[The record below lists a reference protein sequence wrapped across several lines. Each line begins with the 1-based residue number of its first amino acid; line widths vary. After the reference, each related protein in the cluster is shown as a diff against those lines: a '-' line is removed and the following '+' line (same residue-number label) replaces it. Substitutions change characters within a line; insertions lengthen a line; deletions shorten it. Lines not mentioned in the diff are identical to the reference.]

1 MTLDSVFFIDFTCS
15 FQWYLLLYFLSVS
28 LLYSLFLSPLLHAV
42 KGILQTSFYCAKL
55 LMISTRKWRVNRVKR
70 LKKICEKAEGGGSVL
85 LPEINIGNIC
95 PFPLNIEQ
103 ENIDLN

>member
-1 MTLDSVFFIDFTCS
+1 MISPVVFSGI
-15 FQWYLLLYFLSVS
+15 LLYFLSVY
-28 LLYSLFLSPLLHAV
+28 LLYFLFLSPLLRAV
-42 KGILQTSFYCAKL
+42 KDILQTSFYCAKL

-70 LKKICEKAEGGGSVL
+70 LKKICEKAEGGGSLL
-85 LPEINIGNIC
+85 LPEIINIGNIC

>member
-1 MTLDSVFFIDFTCS
+1 
-15 FQWYLLLYFLSVS
+15 
-28 LLYSLFLSPLLHAV
+28 
-42 KGILQTSFYCAKL
+42 
-55 LMISTRKWRVNRVKR
+55 MISTRKWRVNRVKR